1 MKYQK
6 TILVAALMAAM
17 GGVVHAQDWVE
28 PSSYTDLTEN
38 KPLQNYEKNRFFEFG
53 TMGLP
58 DHYRRK

>member
-6 TILVAALMAAM
+6 TILVAALVAAM

-38 KPLQNYEKNRFFEFG
+38 KPL
-53 TMGLP
+53 
-58 DHYRRK
+58 